1 MTGKKNKYDEKHSTK
16 HAKFPMRT
24 HEIDEELLRYN
35 TTFYPEFDF
44 MHMLFHIIL
53 AMFAVVITVKV
64 VAPEY
69 MNTNLTFYLSLVTI
83 MLYITNLTRN
93 TFAKGYCSLTDETKV
108 KLLFSFKSFLVIFG
122 SLAYTEGEALNYA
135 FNIDVL
141 GCHNSLVARI
151 NKLYAMNDSS
161 MTLAPHFTY
170 VMLGLIAATLSFV
183 LVKPSINFAY
193 YFFSMLRAQQ
203 RAEDAGYTE

>member
-1 MTGKKNKYDEKHSTK
+1 
-16 HAKFPMRT
+16 
-24 HEIDEELLRYN
+24 
-35 TTFYPEFDF
+35 

-64 VAPEY
+64 AAPEY

-83 MLYITNLTRN
+83 MLYIANLTKN
-93 TFAKGYCSLTDETKV
+93 TFNWTDDTKV
-108 KLLFSFKSFLVIFG
+108 KILISFKSFLVIFG
-122 SLAYTEGEALNYA
+122 SMAYTEGEALNYA

-151 NKLYAMNDSS
+151 NKLYALKDGS

-183 LVKPSINFAY
+183 LVKPSF
-193 YFFSMLRAQQ
+193 
-203 RAEDAGYTE
+203 